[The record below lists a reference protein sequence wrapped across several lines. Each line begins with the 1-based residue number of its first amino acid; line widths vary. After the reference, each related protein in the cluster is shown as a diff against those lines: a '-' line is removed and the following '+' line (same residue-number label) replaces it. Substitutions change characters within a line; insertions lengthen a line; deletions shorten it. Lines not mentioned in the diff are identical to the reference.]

1 MDDAI
6 SRRDFTLR
14 AVLALFSGV
23 AITITGCGDDD
34 GSSDDG
40 SPSPAPT
47 PSTNPGP
54 STGDVSGVISANHGH
69 TAVISAAQLTAGN
82 ALRLDITGSAD
93 HTHTVDLSA
102 NEVTQIQNR
111 QQVSKTSSTGASH
124 DHMVTFN

>member
-14 AVLALFSGV
+14 AVLTLFSGV

-69 TAVISAAQLTAGN
+69 TAVISAAQLRPAMPCGW
-82 ALRLDITGSAD
+82 
-93 HTHTVDLSA
+93 
-102 NEVTQIQNR
+102 
-111 QQVSKTSSTGASH
+111 TSPAVPT
-124 DHMVTFN
+124 TRIPWT